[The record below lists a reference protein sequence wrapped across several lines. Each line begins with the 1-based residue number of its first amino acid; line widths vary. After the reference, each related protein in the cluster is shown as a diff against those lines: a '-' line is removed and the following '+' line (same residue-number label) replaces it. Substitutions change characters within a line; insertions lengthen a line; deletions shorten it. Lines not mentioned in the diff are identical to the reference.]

1 LLFAHSKLRGFHIHV
16 VKALSSHLIALL
28 ALFASSSLLPAQTL
42 FFSNSPATTDWGGAS
57 NWNTTS
63 TADPGTSA
71 WVDSSVAE
79 FGINTNLTN
88 TGVRA
93 LGGLNYTASGRK
105 VIASSGGG
113 EIGLSGGTVDT
124 SNGTLVIT
132 GSFGGDLVKTG
143 SGVFELGASNSNAYV
158 GTATVQD
165 GTFSLL
171 GGRTGASS
179 NVVVQGGTLRF
190 AQDLTHTMNQLTVTS
205 GSVLL
210 MQTNNAVSNTSV
222 TVSEISGTGGTIEVN
237 ASFNSEAKNN
247 VSSLNINQATNTS
260 YAGDFEGTIE
270 NPNKLGTFHRLALTK
285 SGVGDLTLTG
295 AVNEMTV
302 TTQIDGGRLVV
313 DTNTTSFG
321 DVNAS
326 TALSVN
332 SGGTLAG
339 NGTVSTLAGDHVVV
353 ANGGMLEAGLTG
365 SADTLTFALGDATTL
380 LDVSAATASDGWFHF
395 DLGDDS
401 IAGTSYDTFDL
412 TTGQLAIGSGLLDFA
427 DFNFNTL
434 GGFGTGTYTLVST
447 VNGING
453 SLAGVGLSGTIDGL
467 NGTLS
472 ISGNDLQL
480 EVIPEPSSVAL
491 LALTGFGFALF
502 RRRRV
507 R

>member
-1 LLFAHSKLRGFHIHV
+1 MKSLPSF
-16 VKALSSHLIALL
+16 LIAVL
-28 ALFASSSLLPAQTL
+28 AFFASSSLLPAQTL
-42 FFSNSPATTDWGGAS
+42 FFSDTAPTTDWGGAS

-63 TADPGTSA
+63 TADAGNTA
-71 WVDSSVAE
+71 WVDDRVAE
-79 FGINTNLTN
+79 FGTKTKITN
-88 TGVRA
+88 TGVRT
-93 LGGLNYTASGRK
+93 LDGVNYTASGRK
-105 VIASSGGG
+105 VISSSGGG
-113 EIGLSGGTVDT
+113 EIGLNIGTIDIT
-124 SNGTLVIT
+124 QGDGTLVFT
-132 GSFGGDLVKTG
+132 GLFGGDLVKTG
-143 SGVFELGASNSNAYV
+143 GGLLELGSSGSNAYV
-158 GTATVQD
+158 GTATVLD
-165 GTFSLL
+165 GTFSFL
-171 GGRTGASS
+171 GGRTGTST
-179 NVVVQGGTLRF
+179 NVVVDGGILRF
-190 AQDLTHTMNQLTVTS
+190 GSNSTHTMNQLTLTS
-205 GSVLL
+205 GNVVLTQNIDS
-210 MQTNNAVSNTSV
+210 MSNTSV
-222 TVSEISGTGGTIEVN
+222 TVSDLSGTSTGIIEVN
-237 ASFNSEAKNN
+237 ASFNAGAVNN

-260 YAGDFEGTIE
+260 YAGDFDGTAA
-270 NPNKLGTFHRLALTK
+270 NPNSPGTFHRLALTK

-295 AVNEMTV
+295 AVNEMTI

-339 NGTVSTLAGDHVVV
+339 SGTVSTLAGDHVVV

-380 LDVSAATASDGWFHF
+380 LDVSAATASDGWFRF

-401 IAGTSYDTFDL
+401 IAGTTYDTFDL

-427 DFNFNTL
+427 DFDFNTL

-453 SLAGVGLSGTIDGL
+453 TLAAAGLSGTIDGL

-480 EVIPEPSSVAL
+480 EVIPEPSTAAL
-491 LALTGFGFALF
+491 LALTGFGLVLL
-502 RRRRV
+502 RRRRIA
-507 R
+507 